1 MIDEMA
7 SDPSDVD
14 FGILFALA
22 FRCYVDH
29 LHEQLAEQGFAPVRS
44 SFGPVLRALRDRPA
58 SLTTLAGEL
67 GISKQAVAR
76 VVDDM
81 RAAGLVEQTPDP
93 ADGRARVLSLTAR
106 GDAMVAAAIAI
117 GTGYEAALADE
128 LGPRQARA
136 LRQGLEAIVR
146 RAGAASELAARRVRS
161 L

>member
-22 FRCYVDH
+22 YRCYVDH
-29 LHEQLAEQGFAPVRS
+29 LHERLAEQGFTPVRS
-44 SFGPVLRALRDRPA
+44 TFGPVLRALRDRPTG
-58 SLTTLAGEL
+58 LTTLAGDL
-67 GISKQAVAR
+67 GVSKQAVAR
-76 VVDDM
+76 VIEDM

-106 GDAMVAAAIAI
+106 GSEMVAAAVRIA
-117 GTGYEAALADE
+117 TDYEAALGE
-128 LGPRQARA
+128 QLGRRQAA
-136 LRQGLEAIVR
+136 TLRTGLEGIVE
-146 RAGAASELAARRVRS
+146 RAGARADLAARRVRS

>member
-1 MIDEMA
+1 MS
-7 SDPSDVD
+7 SDTADVD

-29 LHEQLAEQGFAPVRS
+29 LHAGLAEQGYTGIRS
-44 SFGPVLRALRDRPA
+44 TFGPVLRALRDRPA
-58 SLTTLAGEL
+58 GLTALAGEL
-67 GISKQAVAR
+67 GVTKQAVAR

-93 ADGRARVLSLTAR
+93 DDGRGRLLSLTPR
-106 GDAMVAAAIAI
+106 GEAMVTAAVAI
-117 GTGYEAALADE
+117 GTAYEAELAEE

-136 LRQGLEAIVR
+136 LRAGLERIVAR
-146 RAGAASELAARRVRS
+146 SGAQAELAARRVRS